1 MPIVV
6 LDSAVG
12 PSITSEAS
20 MTAVAPFAQLTALID
35 SDQNGTD
42 DFRVGLDQLV
52 SVYQTLTPTQI
63 DTFYSSISELIG
75 PNSFKFDDDS
85 DGSAR
90 PDFSLSTETMDN
102 EIFGNYL
109 IDSTF

>member
-1 MPIVV
+1 M
-6 LDSAVG
+6 
-12 PSITSEAS
+12 
-20 MTAVAPFAQLTALID
+20 ID

-63 DTFYSSISELIG
+63 DTFYSNISELIG
-75 PNSFKFDDDS
+75 PNSFKFDDSDIGDS
-85 DGSAR
+85 AGAAR

>member
-1 MPIVV
+1 
-6 LDSAVG
+6 
-12 PSITSEAS
+12 
-20 MTAVAPFAQLTALID
+20 MTVVAPFAQLTALID

-75 PNSFKFDDDS
+75 PNSFKFDDSDIVDS
-85 DGSAR
+85 AANAR